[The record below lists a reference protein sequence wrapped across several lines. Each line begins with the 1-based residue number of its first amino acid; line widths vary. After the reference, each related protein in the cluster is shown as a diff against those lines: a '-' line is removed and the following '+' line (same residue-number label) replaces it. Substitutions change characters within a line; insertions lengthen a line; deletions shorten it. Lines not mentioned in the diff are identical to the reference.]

1 MTIAPIVKTVTVK
14 APPQRAFEIFAGQ
27 MGAWWPKNF
36 TIAASP
42 PVEVVIEGRPEGR
55 WYERSADGVETP
67 WGRVLAWSPPGHLL
81 LAWQIDASFA
91 YDPNFETELELTFA
105 PEGEGTRVTLEHRN
119 LERFGADADKLAG
132 QLGGGWPTF
141 MNIFADYASE
151 HSS

>member
-67 WGRVLAWSPPGHLL
+67 WGRVLAWSPPGRLL
-81 LAWQIDASFA
+81 LAWQIDATFT

-119 LERFGADADKLAG
+119 FERFGESAAKMVEM
-132 QLGGGWPTF
+132 LGGGWPGI
-141 MNIFADYASE
+141 MDGFAAYAE
-151 HSS
+151 KH